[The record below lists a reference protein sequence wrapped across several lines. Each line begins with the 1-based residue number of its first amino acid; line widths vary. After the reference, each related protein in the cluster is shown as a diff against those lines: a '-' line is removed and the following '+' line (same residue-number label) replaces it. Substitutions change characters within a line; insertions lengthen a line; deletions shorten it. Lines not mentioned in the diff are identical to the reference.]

1 MYNAINFFVG
11 LFLGSFFTVAI
22 MCILQINRINEYE
35 SQIKSLKQQIE
46 ELNNK

>member
-1 MYNAINFFVG
+1 
-11 LFLGSFFTVAI
+11 

-46 ELNNK
+46 ELNRLYGPLTLISQDVKKASEEEAKN